1 MVNRHVTPR
10 GQVWKW
16 DFGKMGFWE
25 NGFLG
30 EIDAARGIKIFY
42 RIKPILKNLMP
53 IGYKLGKSQRFTQ
66 IFKRKHSICL
76 MNKVA

>member
-1 MVNRHVTPR
+1 
-10 GQVWKW
+10 
-16 DFGKMGFWE
+16 MGFWE

-53 IGYKLGKSQRFTQ
+53 IGY
-66 IFKRKHSICL
+66 
-76 MNKVA
+76 

>member
-1 MVNRHVTPR
+1 MVNRHVTPS

-16 DFGKMGFWE
+16 NFWEMGFWE

-42 RIKPILKNLMP
+42 LIKPILKNLMP
-53 IGYKLGKSQRFTQ
+53 IGYKLGKS
-66 IFKRKHSICL
+66 
-76 MNKVA
+76 

>member
-16 DFGKMGFWE
+16 DFGKLVF
-25 NGFLG
+25 G
-30 EIDAARGIKIFY
+30 EIDTARGQKKNYIIKHIV
-42 RIKPILKNLMP
+42 KNLMP
-53 IGYKLGKSQRFTQ
+53 IGYKLGKSQRFTP
-66 IFKRKHSICL
+66 IVNRINSISP

>member
-1 MVNRHVTPR
+1 VTPS

-16 DFGKMGFWE
+16 NFWEMGFWE

-42 RIKPILKNLMP
+42 LIKPILKNLMP
-53 IGYKLGKSQRFTQ
+53 IGYKLGKS
-66 IFKRKHSICL
+66 
-76 MNKVA
+76 

>member
-16 DFGKMGFWE
+16 NFLG
-25 NGFLG
+25 NGFLGEWVFG

-42 RIKPILKNLMP
+42 LIKPILKNLMP